1 MCASSD
7 RRKFLTA
14 AGTGVLAALAAEA
27 WADQPKKAAPAKAR
41 PKAKPAPPPPKKYPL
56 TLGLASYTTFKF
68 DLDQT
73 LDMTRQVQLQ
83 YICLKSKHL
92 PLESTPEEIAQV
104 VAKVKAAGLVLYAGG
119 VISMR
124 DEKEVNQ
131 AFPYAKAAG
140 MTTIVAAPV
149 AEMLPLINDKIQQ
162 FDIRVAIHNH
172 GPGDKH
178 FPTPQSAY
186 DKIKALD
193 PRFGLC
199 MDIGHT
205 LRIGACPIADAQRY
219 ADRLFDVHIKDVTA
233 AKPEGY
239 ALQVGRGM
247 IDIPKFL
254 RTLKKINYTGIVS
267 FEYEADMNNPLPGL
281 AESVGYTRG
290 VMATM

>member
-1 MCASSD
+1 MCASAD
-7 RRKFLTA
+7 RRTFLGLAGAGVVA
-14 AGTGVLAALAAEA
+14 AMAGEA
-27 WADQPKKAAPAKAR
+27 WAAKPKAA
-41 PKAKPAPPPPKKYPL
+41 AKPKVKAEKVPPPPPKKYPL
-56 TLGLASYTTFKF
+56 KLGLATYSLRKF
-68 DLDQT
+68 TLDQT
-73 LDMTRQVQLQ
+73 LAMARQVQLQ
-83 YICLKSKHL
+83 YLCLKSMHL
-92 PLESTPEEIAQV
+92 PLDSTPEQIAAA
-104 VAKVKAAGLVLYAGG
+104 VAKVKAAGLTLYGAG

-124 DEKEVNQ
+124 DAKEVEQ

-186 DKIKALD
+186 DKIKTLD
-193 PRFGLC
+193 RRFGLC
-199 MDIGHT
+199 IDIGHT
-205 LRIGACPIADAQRY
+205 LRIGACPIADAERY

-233 AKPEGY
+233 ATPQGTGI
-239 ALQVGRGM
+239 QVGRGV
-247 IDIPKFL
+247 IDIPRFL
-254 RTLKKINYTGIVS
+254 RTLKKIGYQDVVS
-267 FEYEADMNNPLPGL
+267 FEYEQEPDDPMPGL